1 MLAGGNGTE
10 EDRRA
15 FKARV
20 EWGREV
26 VFGDRDA
33 AASSPTST
41 NADANANANGDTQKK
56 KKKRRPILLSESV
69 LDKFSLGKLTYNP
82 TSMPLLSPPLGFT
95 NPPFASNESCESS
108 EETAPSTSPDSKTP
122 RRASTGVPTRYRP
135 NSHLAL
141 LAMVD
146 SWAHLKIN
154 PYTHLS
160 LAATPLFRLF
170 LGVAEHLFLNP
181 SLLRASLHSALYDTW
196 HRADDLEFVV
206 AARGWSQAVGFGNF
220 EVYKRRFMQ
229 TRAFLESRF
238 EEGVKVGSEMIKA
251 VMETEVQRE
260 KEEEKEEGEG
270 VQ

>member
-20 EWGREV
+20 EWGREA
-26 VFGDRDA
+26 VFGD
-33 AASSPTST
+33 T
-41 NADANANANGDTQKK
+41 ADSKK
-56 KKKRRPILLSESV
+56 KKHRPILLHESV
-69 LDKFSLGKLTYNP
+69 LDKFSLGKLAY
-82 TSMPLLSPPLGFT
+82 SPEPSFADPGQ
-95 NPPFASNESCESS
+95 PPCASHSS
-108 EETAPSTSPDSKTP
+108 ETGTTTAATHAYQPH
-122 RRASTGVPTRYRP
+122 RRASTVIPPRYRP
-135 NSHLAL
+135 NSHLSL

-170 LGVAEHLFLNP
+170 LGVAEHLFLSP
-181 SLLRASLHSALYDTW
+181 SLLCASVHSALHDTW
-196 HRADDLEFVV
+196 HRSDDLEFVI
-206 AARGWSQAVGFGNF
+206 AARGWSQSVSFGTF
-220 EVYKRRFMQ
+220 EVYKKRFMV

-260 KEEEKEEGEG
+260 REEEEEEE
-270 VQ
+270 VAK

>member
-20 EWGREV
+20 EWGREA
-26 VFGDRDA
+26 VFGDA
-33 AASSPTST
+33 AEGSPSR
-41 NADANANANGDTQKK
+41 KK
-56 KKKRRPILLSESV
+56 KHRPILLHESV
-69 LDKFSLGKLTYNP
+69 LDKFSLGKLAY
-82 TSMPLLSPPLGFT
+82 SPEPSFADPGQ
-95 NPPFASNESCESS
+95 PPCASHPS
-108 EETAPSTSPDSKTP
+108 ETDATANACQPHA
-122 RRASTGVPTRYRP
+122 RASTVIPPRYRP
-135 NSHLAL
+135 NSHLSL

-170 LGVAEHLFLNP
+170 LGVAEHLFLSP
-181 SLLRASLHSALYDTW
+181 SLLCASVHSALHDTW
-196 HRADDLEFVV
+196 HRSDDLEFVI
-206 AARGWSQAVGFGNF
+206 AARGWSQSVSFGNF
-220 EVYKRRFMQ
+220 EVYKKRFMG

-238 EEGVKVGSEMIKA
+238 EEGVRVGSEMIKA

-260 KEEEKEEGEG
+260 REEEEEE
-270 VQ
+270 VKK

>member
-20 EWGREV
+20 EWGREA
-26 VFGDRDA
+26 VFGDATEGSHSKR
-33 AASSPTST
+33 
-41 NADANANANGDTQKK
+41 KK
-56 KKKRRPILLSESV
+56 HRPILLHESV
-69 LDKFSLGKLTYNP
+69 LDKFSLGKLAY
-82 TSMPLLSPPLGFT
+82 SPEPSFT
-95 NPPFASNESCESS
+95 DPDQPSCTFHSS
-108 EETAPSTSPDSKTP
+108 ETGSTTTTTSTTAAAADPYQPHQ
-122 RRASTGVPTRYRP
+122 RASTVIPPRYRP
-135 NSHLAL
+135 NSHLSL

-170 LGVAEHLFLNP
+170 LGVAEHLFLSQ
-181 SLLRASLHSALYDTW
+181 SLLCASVHSALHDTW
-196 HRADDLEFVV
+196 HRADDLEFVI
-206 AARGWSQAVGFGNF
+206 AARGWSQSVSFGTF
-220 EVYKRRFMQ
+220 EVYKKRFMV

-238 EEGVKVGSEMIKA
+238 EEGVKVGGEMIKA

-260 KEEEKEEGEG
+260 REEEEEEVPRG
-270 VQ
+270 